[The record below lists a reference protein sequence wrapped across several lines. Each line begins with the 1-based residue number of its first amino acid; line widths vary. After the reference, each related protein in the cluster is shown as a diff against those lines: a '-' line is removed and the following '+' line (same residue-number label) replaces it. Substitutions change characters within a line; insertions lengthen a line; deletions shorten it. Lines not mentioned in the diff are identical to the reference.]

1 MPRRWILA
9 AAVAACL
16 VTLTT
21 RAATGTGPVTLVR
34 EAVDEGLVFVRTHA
48 ATLADEPAC
57 TRAFIERHYRELLD
71 PTLAARF
78 VAGPYWADAP
88 PGARTRFTRALTD
101 HLVAV
106 YATAVSVFA
115 PRIVE
120 FARTGDIGYRLIR
133 QDGRRAVVRVALRPQ
148 DRRDVDVDILLHRPG
163 ERWLVHDA
171 RVAGISLLAIF
182 RQAFRPRL
190 AREGL
195 AGVSDALERH
205 RHAGGGP
212 PETAP
217 CR

>member
-16 VTLTT
+16 ATLTA
-21 RAATGTGPVTLVR
+21 RATTGTTPVALVR
-34 EAVDEGLVFVRTHA
+34 DAVDEGLVFVRAHA
-48 ATLADEPAC
+48 VTLADEPAC
-57 TRAFIERHYRELLD
+57 TRAFIEQHYRALTD
-71 PTLAARF
+71 ATLAARF

-88 PGARTRFTRALTD
+88 AGARTRFARALTD

-106 YATAVSVFA
+106 YAAAVSVFA

-120 FARTGDIGYRLIR
+120 FARAGDVDYRLIR
-133 QDGRRAVVRVALRPQ
+133 QDGRRAVVRVTLRPQ
-148 DRRDVDVDILLHRPG
+148 DRRDVDVAILLHRPG

-171 RVAGISLLAIF
+171 RVAGISLLGIF

-195 AGVSDALERH
+195 AGVSDALARH
-205 RHAGGGP
+205 RHAGGGS
-212 PETAP
+212 PESPP